1 MKVISTTNKTFVSIS
16 SNDFWREGQWL
27 RYWEDRIKEY
37 EVAVPQDGLTKRTV
51 DTDER

>member
-27 RYWEDRIKEY
+27 RYWEDRVKEY
-37 EVAVPQDGLTKRTV
+37 DVAVQQDGLTKRTG